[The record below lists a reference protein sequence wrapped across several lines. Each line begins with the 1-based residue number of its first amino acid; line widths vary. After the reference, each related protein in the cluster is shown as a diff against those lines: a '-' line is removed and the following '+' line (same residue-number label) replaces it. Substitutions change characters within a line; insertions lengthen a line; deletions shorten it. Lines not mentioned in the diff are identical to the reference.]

1 MIATSELIS
10 QNIGLV
16 YKAMHANKL
25 TENQIKSDMG
35 QHVWMRLMAQAK
47 SFNPEKGK
55 LSTWI
60 FTTVRFAVMEARKNM
75 WKPEQLVFVNDY
87 YDHKVEYF
95 PETPDI
101 MLYDKISEFIDKNL
115 EAKEKKIV
123 LEWFYNHKPFRE
135 IAKELGMSKSRI
147 AFICRKAIIKI
158 KQHIGDPDE

>member
-16 YKAMHANKL
+16 YKAMYANKL

-75 WKPEQLVFVNDY
+75 WKPEQLMFVNDY
-87 YDHKVEYF
+87 HEHTVRYF

-101 MLYDKISEFIDKNL
+101 MLYDKIYEFIDKNL

-123 LEWFYNHKPFRE
+123 LECFYNHKPFRE

-147 AFICRKAIIKI
+147 GFICRKAIIKI
-158 KQHIGDPDE
+158 KQHIGDPNE